1 MTWLK
6 ARIVAAL
13 TALTAL
19 LAVLGAVYGKGRSD
33 ARKTRSADDA
43 DDYISER
50 KRQDELDVGHGAT
63 DNERIKHLQSIANRN
78 SSRKN

>member
-33 ARKTRSADDA
+33 ARKTRSAQDNEDYRNERQKIDSEVSGIGGTDA
-43 DDYISER
+43 D
-50 KRQDELDVGHGAT
+50 
-63 DNERIKHLQSIANRN
+63 RIRVLNDIAGRRGQS
-78 SSRKN
+78 KD

>member
-6 ARIVAAL
+6 ARIAAAL

-33 ARKTRSADDA
+33 ARKTRAAADDRE
-43 DDYISER
+43 YRNER
-50 KRQDELDVGHGAT
+50 KRQDDLDVGHGAT
-63 DNERIKHLQSIANRN
+63 DLERIRLLKDIANRN
-78 SSRKN
+78 SKRKN

>member
-6 ARIVAAL
+6 TRLFAAL
-13 TALTAL
+13 TALTAI

-33 ARKTRSADDA
+33 ARKTRAADDA
-43 DDYISER
+43 EDYINER
-50 KRQDELDVGHGAT
+50 KRQDDLDVGHGAT
-63 DNERIKHLQSIANRN
+63 DLERIRLLKNIANRK

>member
-33 ARKTRSADDA
+33 ARKTRAAADDREYRDERQKIDAEISGIGASDA
-43 DDYISER
+43 DNI
-50 KRQDELDVGHGAT
+50 KR
-63 DNERIKHLQSIANRN
+63 LQSIANRRGTG
-78 SSRKN
+78 SD

>member
-6 ARIVAAL
+6 ARIVVVL
-13 TALTAL
+13 SALTAL

-33 ARKTRSADDA
+33 ARKARAADDA

-50 KRQDELDVGHGAT
+50 KRQDEMDVGHGAS
-63 DNERIKHLQSIANRN
+63 DAERIKRLHDIANRN
-78 SSRKN
+78 GKRKD

>member
-6 ARIVAAL
+6 TRIVAVL

-33 ARKTRSADDA
+33 ARKTRAADD
-43 DDYISER
+43 DREYRNER
-50 KRQDELDVGHGAT
+50 KRQDDLDVGHGAT
-63 DNERIKHLQSIANRN
+63 DAERIRLLKTIANRN
-78 SSRKN
+78 SKRKN

>member
-33 ARKTRSADDA
+33 ARKTRAADDA
-43 DDYISER
+43 EDYINER
-50 KRQDELDVGHGAT
+50 KRQDDLDVGHGAT
-63 DNERIKHLQSIANRN
+63 DAERIRLLKDIANRK